1 MKNFFNFQHFVGC
14 DVSKD
19 TLDFALYARDTNMR
33 SFPHIRVSNSPDGFK
48 QMCKWLKTN
57 KVKIKGC
64 VVAMEHTGIY
74 SQPLSQWCHK
84 KKLAFVFLNPLDV
97 KNACTTGR
105 HKTDRDDA
113 CFIADYVYTN
123 REKLKPSEPTPPV
136 IDKLREL
143 RNERTLAVKTRTA
156 YRNHLATMTDPASRE
171 RMEQLIKELS
181 AQIRKI
187 EKDIEATMKSE
198 ESLGRNYKLL
208 MTIPGIGMINSLQTI
223 IATAN
228 FIRFQTA
235 RQYAK
240 FCCVSPLSK
249 ESGKTIRCGDHVVKK
264 GHNEIKACL
273 TEGARSAVIKD
284 PGIAAYYKRK
294 RAEGKSHGTVMNAV
308 KFKLICRMFAVINR
322 QQPYVDTDKYRS
334 K

>member
-1 MKNFFNFQHFVGC
+1 
-14 DVSKD
+14 
-19 TLDFALYARDTNMR
+19 
-33 SFPHIRVSNSPDGFK
+33 
-48 QMCKWLKTN
+48 
-57 KVKIKGC
+57 
-64 VVAMEHTGIY
+64 
-74 SQPLSQWCHK
+74 
-84 KKLAFVFLNPLDV
+84 
-97 KNACTTGR
+97 
-105 HKTDRDDA
+105 
-113 CFIADYVYTN
+113 
-123 REKLKPSEPTPPV
+123 
-136 IDKLREL
+136 
-143 RNERTLAVKTRTA
+143 
-156 YRNHLATMTDPASRE
+156 
-171 RMEQLIKELS
+171 
-181 AQIRKI
+181 
-187 EKDIEATMKSE
+187 MKSE